1 MKRILLLVI
10 MITIAGCQYIPSK
23 WDSNEARSIIDIE
36 MSAKHFDCS
45 NIPSQ
50 INDLTRQVEWFNTYS
65 ESRGSNDIVALFAE
79 LDKTVKEFK
88 DRSDKGSVSGMYC
101 EIKKKI
107 LIQQTEI
114 VARAV
119 QLRF

>member
-1 MKRILLLVI
+1 MKRILLLSI
-10 MITIAGCQYIPSK
+10 IISLSGCSYIPSK
-23 WDSNEARSIIDIE
+23 WDPNEAKQIIDIE
-36 MSAKHFDCS
+36 LAVKYFDCS

-79 LDKTVKEFK
+79 LNKTVKEFK
-88 DRSDKGSVSGMYC
+88 DRTDNGVVSPIYC
-101 EIKKKI
+101 TIKKNI